1 MKSDIVECRST
12 GNEYWGIREN
22 VYLMGCEM
30 WVEWILM
37 VWVVLRRRG
46 QSAMPWPIFEI
57 DAIRQISAGQSE
69 YLLSM
74 PVSIAASFH
83 WLISGNRWSRKS
95 RQRHLPGMV
104 SYLDDLL
111 HFQAGR
117 LAIS

>member
-1 MKSDIVECRST
+1 MISSIVDPLETSI
-12 GNEYWGIREN
+12 GIREN
-22 VYLMGCEM
+22 VYLMGYEM

-57 DAIRQISAGQSE
+57 DAIRQISAAQSE

-74 PVSIAASFH
+74 PVSTAASFR
-83 WLISGNRWSRKS
+83 WLMSENRRSRKG
-95 RQRHLPGMV
+95 RQRNLPGVV
-104 SYLDDLL
+104 SYPDDLL

-117 LAIS
+117 LAVS